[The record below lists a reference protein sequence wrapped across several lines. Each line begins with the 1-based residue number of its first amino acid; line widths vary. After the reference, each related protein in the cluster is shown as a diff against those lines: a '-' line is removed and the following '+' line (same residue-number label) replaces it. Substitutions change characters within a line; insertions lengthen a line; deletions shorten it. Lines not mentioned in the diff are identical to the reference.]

1 MVFATH
7 EQCLSHLTGSWHPER
22 PARLSAVVDGI
33 LAADLRD
40 AMVPVDVAPAPRDAL
55 LAVHPEG
62 FVDALAALGA
72 AGGGRIDDDTIMDDG
87 SWNAAQLAA
96 GAGLAAIAAL
106 DDGLGS
112 AAFCAVRPPGHH
124 ATPTRAMGF
133 CLLNNVAVAAA
144 ALAARGERV
153 AIVDI
158 DAHHGNGTQAVFD
171 RTPDVLF
178 VSLHEYPL
186 YPGTGWLDE
195 VGKGDGF
202 GTTLNVP
209 LPGGATG
216 DVYLD
221 ALDRVVLPVVER
233 FAPTWL
239 LVSAGYDAHAADPL
253 TDLGLRAGDYAD
265 VLARLLPVVP
275 ACPHAQRSRAPC
287 AVT

>member
-1 MVFATH
+1 
-7 EQCLSHLTGSWHPER
+7 
-22 PARLSAVVDGI
+22 
-33 LAADLRD
+33 
-40 AMVPVDVAPAPRDAL
+40 
-55 LAVHPEG
+55 
-62 FVDALAALGA
+62 
-72 AGGGRIDDDTIMDDG
+72 
-87 SWNAAQLAA
+87 
-96 GAGLAAIAAL
+96 
-106 DDGLGS
+106 
-112 AAFCAVRPPGHH
+112 
-124 ATPTRAMGF
+124 
-133 CLLNNVAVAAA
+133 
-144 ALAARGERV
+144 V

-275 ACPHAQRSRAPC
+275 AGRRMLMLEGGYDLDALSACA
-287 AVT
+287 AVTSAVCCDVTPPIASGERSTSGGPGHANVSAVLESHPALSI